1 MQRMHAG
8 LKEWE
13 CVRSSAP
20 FSSSCGMHVM
30 RPRYDT
36 DAWSIV
42 KTFDLTSEAS
52 GDADAHVSGKAR
64 AETTSQPRELV
75 LTLRRS
81 YPSKYWDTADMP
93 VGLEVRDEGAASEAG
108 AESAGHAEGAW
119 AGAVPNKSLSSW
131 CRPPQPCAAALG
143 PPAESTQVGK
153 EVPEFINPD
162 DYEDSEENEE
172 QKETARIP
180 HRRER
185 KSLPSEAG
193 LDVDVDE
200 QDPTKQGVALTT
212 PSVAASRCRSRKA
225 WTSHGVVEVDD
236 GRVGLRR
243 RDVIQ
248 QRPEK
253 RRAIQGKTKLARMT
267 AARTVGSSD
276 RLVHVSTGTPGRKAP
291 TVSVP
296 SKRPDPLTLSKRTTP
311 VTKRLNLFKSHPTT
325 RRLGRGG
332 PSLAASNRAK
342 PVTNRLTCGR
352 SGHPLTWPN
361 RSQVLDSQ
369 RRGRRGQDPDASAR
383 HDGSSEQTAK
393 QAKAARMSKRS
404 RSAFSSRTTE
414 AVVKTNVTRIGRA
427 EGEPVGSRV
436 DSDAGP
442 GSEEESVTETERGR
456 RSRRRTGTAAATAES
471 KGREESSPYPLTLRQ
486 QSKKRKP
493 KRLFTHTKSQK
504 VRLVGGEPPEE
515 WAEMQEESAESGL
528 ATVGSRVRLV
538 SVSARAC
545 TCVRTYL
552 LAC

>member
-8 LKEWE
+8 LKEWD
-13 CVRSSAP
+13 CVGASAP

-30 RPRYDT
+30 RPRYDA

-42 KTFDLTSEAS
+42 NTNDLTSAGS
-52 GDADAHVSGKAR
+52 GDAHVSGKAR
-64 AETTSQPRELV
+64 AETETTSQPRGLV

-81 YPSKYWDTADMP
+81 YPSEHWDTADMP

-108 AESAGHAEGAW
+108 AESTGHADGAW

-143 PPAESTQVGK
+143 PPAEGTQVGK

-162 DYEDSEENEE
+162 DYEDSEENEV
-172 QKETARIP
+172 QKETPRMP

-185 KSLPSEAG
+185 KRGPEL
-193 LDVDVDE
+193 L
-200 QDPTKQGVALTT
+200 VALTI
-212 PSVAASRCRSRKA
+212 PPMAASRCRSRKA
-225 WTSHGVVEVDD
+225 WASQGVVEADD

-243 RDVIQ
+243 RDVIER
-248 QRPEK
+248 RPEK
-253 RRAIQGKTKLARMT
+253 RRAIQGKTKLAQMT

-276 RLVHVSTGTPGRKAP
+276 RPVHVSSGTPGRKAP
-291 TVSVP
+291 TASVP
-296 SKRPDPLTLSKRTTP
+296 SKRPDPLTLSKRTRP

-352 SGHPLTWPN
+352 SGHPLTWPK
-361 RSQVLDSQ
+361 RSHVLDPQ
-369 RRGRRGQDPDASAR
+369 RRDRRGQDPDGSAQ
-383 HDGSSEQTAK
+383 HDGSSKPTAK
-393 QAKAARMSKRS
+393 QAKADRMSKRS
-404 RSAFSSRTTE
+404 RSAFCSRPTE

-427 EGEPVGSRV
+427 EGEPAGSRV
-436 DSDAGP
+436 DSDAKP
-442 GSEEESVTETERGR
+442 GSEEETVTETERER

-471 KGREESSPYPLTLRQ
+471 QGREESSPYPLTLRQ

-515 WAEMQEESAESGL
+515 WAEMKEESAESGL

-545 TCVRTYL
+545 TCVRTWL